1 MCWILVDIYHF
12 HQFKIPNGTT
22 LTWQTP
28 SMPTICKLNVQWFPA
43 PQFK

>member
-28 SMPTICKLNVQWFPA
+28 SMPTICKLNVRWFTA